1 MNQQLLHSPIDVLG
15 RSYAVQSVECGVQ
28 CYDSSKD
35 PDRQTGESVQRL
47 HSPAAKHNELYN
59 DSLTNYFEKY
69 SKISII
75 FVY

>member
-1 MNQQLLHSPIDVLG
+1 M
-15 RSYAVQSVECGVQ
+15 QSVECGAALFAR
-28 CYDSSKD
+28 D

-47 HSPAAKHNELYN
+47 QSPAAKHNELYN

>member
-1 MNQQLLHSPIDVLG
+1 M
-15 RSYAVQSVECGVQ
+15 QSVECGAALFAR
-28 CYDSSKD
+28 D

-47 HSPAAKHNELYN
+47 QSPAAKHNELYN

-75 FVY
+75 VVY